1 MSASFAKRTAAMMEA
16 AITNVEAKRSCI
28 RLSCSSLAIALCISP
43 MACVLAQLLGD
54 QAVRLA
60 EKHFTREVLST
71 LTAQGAV
78 DYSGLEGKG
87 LNSGWHISLAELASD
102 YKLSSLHDW
111 EAECHSRSIGE
122 IKAKICTGYN
132 SGLFKKSFQR
142 LSIVQ
147 PDFGLRDSDGPR
159 PPERN
164 AEDSLPRVQG
174 GRRIHCGALSA
185 NKRLALQPSH
195 HRSYALNV
203 QIKRSKAP

>member
-1 MSASFAKRTAAMMEA
+1 
-16 AITNVEAKRSCI
+16 
-28 RLSCSSLAIALCISP
+28 

-87 LNSGWHISLAELASD
+87 LNSGWHISLTELASD
-102 YKLSSLHDW
+102 YKLSSHHDW

-132 SGLFKKSFQR
+132 
-142 LSIVQ
+142 
-147 PDFGLRDSDGPR
+147 P
-159 PPERN
+159 
-164 AEDSLPRVQG
+164 
-174 GRRIHCGALSA
+174 AL
-185 NKRLALQPSH
+185 
-195 HRSYALNV
+195 
-203 QIKRSKAP
+203 